1 MERTHLALTD
11 QNWLPASINAA
22 RVAALV
28 GSTAAGIAGA
38 FALSTHAPD
47 YALMGGGGV
56 FLGSTLSVSL
66 KVVGTLLRRRATPIE
81 LAQLATVPDGELVRV
96 RGRVRVRVPLRAFL
110 NGRPGVYRR
119 MRFAFDRTARTAVIH
134 EAAVDFA
141 LGDAAGT
148 QIWIETGDARL
159 IARPPKMAKYDDE
172 FQERFLSLPLPDRL
186 QSRARRGLALV
197 AEGRSHHLLPIH
209 AGEVLIGDGDEIEV
223 IGYKSRVIDP
233 TVADRLAR
241 DTPMRITLRG
251 GKMPLVLFSAA

>member
-1 MERTHLALTD
+1 MPLPILTAVPRDGTLGALRPGDGVDGVFVCTRKERLTARTGAPYLALELRD
-11 QNWLPASINAA
+11 RSGALPARLFRDAD
-22 RVAALV
+22 LQ
-28 GSTAAGIAGA
+28 
-38 FALSTHAPD
+38 
-47 YALMGGGGV
+47 GGR
-56 FLGSTLSVSL
+56 FD
-66 KVVGTLLRRRATPIE
+66 A
-81 LAQLATVPDGELVRV
+81 GELVRV

-186 QSRARRGLALV
+186 LPAPIVIGPPVTEILPVPALMREPV
-197 AEGRSHHLLPIH
+197 TKPSSSGPVPPPVPIRVMLPAPILVIAAFWVMPQLLPPL
-209 AGEVLIGDGDEIEV
+209 ELPPVPVIETA
-223 IGYKSRVIDP
+223 P
-233 TVADRLAR
+233 PLPAR
-241 DTPMRITLRG
+241 
-251 GKMPLVLFSAA
+251 A